1 MSRSRASTRITCRR
15 SVRLHLRHSRA
26 ARSLSRRVRD
36 LNHRRERLSHRARLS
51 RRTTPQR
58 VRHNR
63 SHKRDRQ
70 NRPVHLLSMKPL
82 SLKKRSRL
90 TKRAA

>member
-1 MSRSRASTRITCRR
+1 MRSHKR
-15 SVRLHLRHSRA
+15 
-26 ARSLSRRVRD
+26 
-36 LNHRRERLSHRARLS
+36 NRLSSRARLS
-51 RRTTPQR
+51 RRTTLLR

-63 SHKRDRQ
+63 SHNHDRQ

-90 TKRAA
+90 TKKAA